1 MIDKYLENNVQ
12 KKINLFS
19 ILNIKQ
25 IIDIH
30 ELKDDSNLSTFSI
43 NSLIEELKYDIQGL
57 AEIVYTQS
65 TIELVY
71 FEGITSFDIF
81 HAIYATSSTLK
92 CIKFLITNDAHTPF
106 TVFVDDNFL
115 TTSNGYRIRQSSLNY
130 LRSIGLDVKNNMV
143 VGDEYRIRFLIGLL
157 YYKYG
162 VDCCNIDSESID
174 LARKFVLATNDKIN
188 YQFLE
193 STTDEYGYFECLLT
207 LLWKRKGYHLTFPKY
222 SEMERLKT
230 LFIYRDITHYLR
242 TVVEPQLD
250 FKLSQKDLDY
260 VFLIYW
266 CANNCVLT
274 GKWSENDN
282 HILNTIIFND
292 LKFQDLMNKFEH
304 KFKIPLKNSSAFKS
318 VLVVFY
324 KKCILNLQCIIPD
337 NHYYFETK
345 KEIISSHIV
354 SSISDILNDWVKDNH
369 ILYPISQEHTDY
381 LSVQLSVILRQF
393 MDPIKIVL
401 ISDID
406 AEIAILK
413 LFFLRNY
420 PFQRIQII
428 ECPINN
434 AHLDFLSSLDDS
446 IVIVKKVF
454 ENVIESYDIKNTNVV
469 LPISMEL
476 NTLDRKN
483 ISNAVIDCEKEV
495 FRKNILKISTKKTV
509 M

>member
-25 IIDIH
+25 SINIH
-30 ELKDDSNLSTFSI
+30 ELKEDSNLSTFSI
-43 NSLIEELKYDIQGL
+43 NSLIEELRYDIQGL
-57 AEIVYTQS
+57 AEIIYNQS
-65 TIELVY
+65 TIELMY
-71 FEGITSFDIF
+71 YEGTTPFDIF

-92 CIKFLITNDAHTPF
+92 CIKFLINNDTHIPF
-106 TVFVDDNFL
+106 TVFIDDNFL

-130 LRSIGLDVKNNMV
+130 LRSIGLDVKNNKV
-143 VGDEYRIRFLIGLL
+143 IGDEYRIRFLIGLL

-162 VDCCNIDSESID
+162 VDCSNIDSESIE
-174 LARKFVLATNDKIN
+174 LARNFILATNKKIS

-193 STTDEYGYFECLLT
+193 STTDEYGYFECLLI
-207 LLWKRKGYHLTFPKY
+207 LLWKRKGYPLSFPKY

-230 LFIYRDITHYLR
+230 LFIYRDIIHYLR
-242 TVVEPQLD
+242 TVIEPHLD
-250 FKLSQKDLDY
+250 FTLSQKDIDY
-260 VFLIYW
+260 VFLAY
-266 CANNCVLT
+266 CCTNNCVLT
-274 GKWSENDN
+274 DKWTDNDN
-282 HILNTIIFND
+282 NILYTIIFND
-292 LKFQDLMNKFEH
+292 LKFQDLMNKFEQ
-304 KFKIPLKNSSAFKS
+304 KFRIPLKNSSAFKS
-318 VLVVFY
+318 VLIVFY

-337 NHYYFETK
+337 KHYYFETK
-345 KEIISSHIV
+345 KETISSHIV
-354 SSISDILNDWVKDNH
+354 SYISDILNSWVKDNN
-369 ILYPISQEHTDY
+369 ILYPINHEHIEY

-401 ISDID
+401 ISDLD

-434 AHLDFLSSLDDS
+434 TNLDFLSSLDNS

-454 ENVIESYDIKNTNVV
+454 ENVIDTYNIKDSNVV
-469 LPISMEL
+469 LSISMEL
-476 NTLDRKN
+476 STHDRKN

-495 FRKNILKISTKKTV
+495 FRKNILKISTKKPV
-509 M
+509 R